1 MSDCHEIFQRYNTTI
16 KLSDDKRGVLKGIR
30 DMLRAR
36 INTNFLM
43 SSVENYGHQLEFQS
57 QGSYVM
63 DTIITPEDDDYDLDD
78 GVYLLGT
85 LARDTRPSTVEF
97 HKLLIKLIGPIDKSI
112 ASVMDKETCVRVQT
126 DKGFHIDLP
135 IYYAGDKNCPD
146 LAHAASDWTLSNP
159 IEFIEWF
166 EEIAQSGFQKG
177 YLLETRF
184 FSEYKNWRAEIRKN
198 DVQLRRLV
206 RYLKAWGD
214 LKREEMPSGIIMTIL
229 AAENFSLD
237 QRDDVALAN
246 TLKNIVKKLENEF
259 VCRRPTTPKR
269 EDLFASY
276 NQTKKEYILT
286 ALKTFSNSAQQA
298 IDSPNQREGCL
309 KWQRHLGDRFSCQ
322 YAKDEIT
329 GSNTYRSP
337 TVLGSSAASA

>member
-1 MSDCHEIFQRYNTTI
+1 MSDCHEIFQHYNATI
-16 KLSDDKRGVLKGIR
+16 KLSDDKREVLKGTR
-30 DMLRAR
+30 DMLRTR
-36 INTNFLM
+36 ISTSYSMNAGG
-43 SSVENYGHQLEFQS
+43 NYGHELEFQS

-63 DTIITPEDDDYDLDD
+63 DTIITPTDDDYDLDD
-78 GVYLLGT
+78 GVYFLGT
-85 LARDTRPSTVEF
+85 LPRASRPSTLDF

-112 ASVMDKETCVRVQT
+112 ASVIDKETCVRVQT

-146 LAHAASDWTLSNP
+146 LAHTASDWTLSNP
-159 IEFIEWF
+159 IEFIAWF
-166 EEIAQSGFQKG
+166 EGIAQSGFQKG
-177 YLLETRF
+177 YLLEKRL
-184 FSEYKNWRAEIRKN
+184 FSEYKNWRSEIRKN

-214 LKREEMPSGIIMTIL
+214 LRRGEMPSGIIMTIL

-237 QRDDVALAN
+237 QRDDIALAN
-246 TLKNIVKKLENEF
+246 TLKNMVKKLESEF
-259 VCRRPTTPKR
+259 VCRRPTTPKG
-269 EDLFASY
+269 EDLFAGYS
-276 NQTKKEYILT
+276 QTRKDYFMT

-309 KWQRHLGDRFSCQ
+309 KWQRHLGDRFPCQ